1 MPKKYGYSAKGRSK
15 SAKAS
20 AKKVR
25 SVKSKKR

>member
-1 MPKKYGYSAKGRSK
+1 MPKKYGYSAKGRMK

-25 SVKSKKR
+25 ASKSKRR